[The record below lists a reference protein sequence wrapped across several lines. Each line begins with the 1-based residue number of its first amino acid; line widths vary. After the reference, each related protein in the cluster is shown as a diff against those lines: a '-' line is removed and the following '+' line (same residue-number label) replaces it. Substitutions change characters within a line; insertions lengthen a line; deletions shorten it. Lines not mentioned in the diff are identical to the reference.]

1 MVRDKCSNMEDIV
14 GKVIIAFF
22 LAFFVDLWST
32 LVGGGGAIIIP
43 FLLFLG
49 LSPQQ
54 AIATNRFAA
63 LAHVA
68 ALFKFHQQGQVKWR
82 LGLLMAASAT
92 VGGAIGSFLLV
103 TLSNE
108 IIEKGIGVVLLLS
121 LPMILL
127 KFDVGLEERPRKM
140 TKIRHLGGSLFVMV
154 LGAIGGLFTGVGIWF
169 SYMYLFYYGLTFL
182 QTAAIMKV
190 TGLGIILVSL
200 AIFIPYGIIHWPIAL
215 AMFAGGGL
223 GSYISAHYSKRLGNG
238 AIRYLFI
245 AVVLLSA
252 LKILFF

>member
-1 MVRDKCSNMEDIV
+1 MDNLFLQIV
-14 GKVIIAFF
+14 LAFSV
-22 LAFFVDLWST
+22 AFFVDLWST
-32 LVGGGGAIIIP
+32 LVGGGGAVVIP

-63 LAHVA
+63 LAHIT

-82 LGLLMAASAT
+82 LGLVLAGSAA

-103 TLSNE
+103 NLNNE
-108 IIEKGIGVVLLLS
+108 TIEKGIGVILLLS
-121 LPMILL
+121 LPMLFL
-127 KFDVGLEERPRKM
+127 KRSVGLEERRGKM
-140 TKIRHLGGSLFVMV
+140 TKMKHAGGSFFVML
-154 LGAIGGLFTGVGIWF
+154 LGTIGGLFTGVGIWF

-190 TGLGIILVSL
+190 TGLGIIVVSL

-238 AIRYLFI
+238 AIRYFFF

-252 LKILFF
+252 VKILFF

>member
-1 MVRDKCSNMEDIV
+1 MEDIV
-14 GKVIIAFF
+14 GKAIIAF
-22 LAFFVDLWST
+22 LVAFFVDLWST
-32 LVGGGGAIIIP
+32 LVGGGGAVIVP

-82 LGLLMAASAT
+82 LGLLLAASAAI
-92 VGGAIGSFLLV
+92 GGGIGSFLLV

-108 IIEKGIGVVLLLS
+108 TIEKGIGVILLLS
-121 LPMILL
+121 LPMIFL
-127 KFDVGLEERPRKM
+127 KSNIGLQERNGKM
-140 TKIRHLGGSLFVMV
+140 SKVKHLGGSFVVML

-238 AIRYLFI
+238 LVRYLFF
-245 AVVLLSA
+245 AVVLGSA
-252 LKILFF
+252 IKILFF